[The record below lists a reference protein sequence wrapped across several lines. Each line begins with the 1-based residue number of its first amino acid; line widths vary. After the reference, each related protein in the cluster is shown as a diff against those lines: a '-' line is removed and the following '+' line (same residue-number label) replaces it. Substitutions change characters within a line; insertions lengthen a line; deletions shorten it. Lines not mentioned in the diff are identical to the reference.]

1 MNVKEMELQED
12 TVCQERWC
20 DAQVGGESVCDG
32 SNLCLPLHSGD
43 HADDDSIFI
52 TSLTPPLPSP
62 PNLHAEKNPETD
74 GDYASTVV
82 ISDTPS
88 DVLLGMNEDPLWM
101 SKAVAVWPVS
111 ATPQKCCL
119 CGKVFGSVS
128 GLHKHQLTHL
138 QDRPHE
144 CPVCKRGFKRSDHLN
159 VHLLTHQKRKQFRS
173 SKPAFQKSYCDN
185 QPLKYH
191 LVPSPS
197 ASTFCDLSKTS
208 PTQWKGRFA
217 DGDPLL
223 GNLTDGTNYH
233 SIYLSPPKP
242 ASDTQLCGTGSA
254 CLNSCGD
261 YTSFVS
267 LGDSGAM
274 SFSRSSVTEV
284 LDPWSQGENRG
295 LCDGDDD
302 EPNPPLVTCAAPKQ
316 NPDKK
321 PESNTFVGPQYG
333 ESDVNIPVSKFQAL
347 EEILLFQPFMEEQS
361 LGENIPAESASPKR
375 LTQSRSAIMFKQA
388 PYQSKQEFKK
398 MSLLEPQPHSFPVLK
413 GSAFS
418 ETMSAP
424 NSMPDNMDDPL
435 LNYSD
440 QAQSAHGH
448 IPVMLPSVLA
458 SSYSCEMVPPEAPSA
473 KSPKKDSRKRAKKTK
488 VKETNLLAPPHPLS
502 RPDVHYA
509 SRRPRLHP
517 LQLISPSQVA
527 LASFSAISA
536 AGLTSCVPFKVN
548 NSAGDQL
555 DTCNSEQALPQPSED
570 SIQNFPLGEP
580 SWTSAKEGFTDE
592 MQGKKMGSEAGHLQ
606 VQKAPCVDDKISVMP
621 LVIPVSVPVSERT
634 QEGKGLGSTRA
645 SKKSPN
651 LKFQKTLFIPSPTGP
666 RSSMPRD
673 FAGDTVIGQQW
684 WAAGAYPSQLRS
696 PVYLGEHLLNPSFE
710 PPPYTPP
717 PMLSPLRPGTG
728 LYFSTLPP
736 SQPCP
741 PPPPPPSTYTATL
754 DMADGISLVMDDT
767 IVTIE
772 PRINVGSQFQAEIPP
787 LQNLLLILYDEHP
800 AQLVWAPWGD
810 IDSNTET
817 EKRVTALLDLS
828 CSSVLPGGGT
838 NTELALHCLHV
849 GQGDVLAALEL
860 LLIKEDYLS
869 SSYPL
874 RNYHYSGSDCWS
886 PQEKRLFCKALVTHG
901 KNFQLIQNMLQN
913 KSAAQCVEYYYA
925 MKKLQKFKQRI
936 QGAARKD
943 RFTEP
948 KMELPGGQVEYSV
961 KHGAPQKHLS
971 PTGAQVLPA
980 SHIELKYICEVCGR
994 GFEKIKSR
1002 SAHMKTHRNQERA
1015 FRGSNSLPSCYSG
1028 EAGLWSG
1035 LESRSSF
1042 HFHS

>member
-1 MNVKEMELQED
+1 MELQED

-20 DAQVGGESVCDG
+20 DAQLGGESVCDR
-32 SNLCLPLHSGD
+32 SNLCLPLHSGH
-43 HADDDSIFI
+43 HADDDNIFI
-52 TSLTPPLPSP
+52 NSLTPPLPSL
-62 PNLHAEKNPETD
+62 PNLHAERNAEIA
-74 GDYASTVV
+74 GDYASTIV
-82 ISDTPS
+82 ISDTQS

-101 SKAVAVWPVS
+101 SKTEAVWPVS
-111 ATPQKCCL
+111 VTPHQCSHCSKA
-119 CGKVFGSVS
+119 FGSVS
-128 GLHKHQLTHL
+128 ALHKHQLTHQ

-144 CPVCKRGFKRSDHLN
+144 CSVCKRGFKRSDHLN
-159 VHLLTHQKRKQFRS
+159 VHILTHQKRKQFRS
-173 SKPAFQKSYCDN
+173 SKPAYQKSYCDN
-185 QPLKYH
+185 QLLKYH
-191 LVPSPS
+191 CAPSPS

-208 PTQWKGRFA
+208 PTQWKGQFA

-233 SIYLSPPKP
+233 SIFLSPPKA

-261 YTSFVS
+261 YTSFTS

-274 SFSRSSVTEV
+274 SFSRSSVTKV

-295 LCDGDDD
+295 FCDGDDN
-302 EPNPPLVTCAAPKQ
+302 EPNPPLVTCGAPKQ

-333 ESDVNIPVSKFQAL
+333 ESDVNIPVSKLQAL
-347 EEILLFQPFMEEQS
+347 EEILLFQPFREEQS

-375 LTQSRSAIMFKQA
+375 LKQSHCAVIFKQA
-388 PYQSKQEFKK
+388 PCRSRQEFKRK
-398 MSLLEPQPHSFPVLK
+398 SPLGPEPHSLSVLK

-424 NSMPDNMDDPL
+424 NAMPDNTDDPV
-435 LNYSD
+435 LNGSD
-440 QAQSAHGH
+440 QAQSAHSH
-448 IPVMLPSVLA
+448 VPVMLPSVFA
-458 SSYSCEMVPPEAPSA
+458 ASYSYDMVQPEAPSV
-473 KSPKKDSRKRAKKTK
+473 KSPKNDSRKRARKTK
-488 VKETNLLAPPHPLS
+488 VKETNLPAPPHPLS
-502 RPDVHYA
+502 RPSMHYA
-509 SRRPRLHP
+509 PRCPRLRP
-517 LQLISPSQVA
+517 LDLISPSQVA
-527 LASFSAISA
+527 LASFGAVSA
-536 AGLTSCVPFKVN
+536 AGLTSRLPFKVK
-548 NSAGDQL
+548 NSGDQL
-555 DTCNSEQALPQPSED
+555 DTCNSKQALLQPSED
-570 SIQNFPLGEP
+570 SIRNLPLGES
-580 SWTSAKEGFTDE
+580 SWTSAKEDFAE
-592 MQGKKMGSEAGHLQ
+592 QMQGKKMGSEAGHLQ

-645 SKKSPN
+645 SKKSRN
-651 LKFQKTLFIPSPTGP
+651 LKFRKTLFIPSPTTAH
-666 RSSMPRD
+666 SYMPRD
-673 FAGDTVIGQQW
+673 LAGDTMGVQRW

-696 PVYLGEHLLNPSFE
+696 PVYLGDHLLNPSFE

-736 SQPCP
+736 TQPC

-767 IVTIE
+767 VVTIE
-772 PRINVGSQFQAEIPP
+772 PRINVGSRFQAEIPP
-787 LQNLLLILYDEHP
+787 LQNLPLILYDEHP

-817 EKRVTALLDLS
+817 EERVTALLDLS

-838 NTELALHCLHV
+838 NTELALHCLHE

-874 RNYHYSGSDCWS
+874 RNYHYSGSDYWS
-886 PQEKRLFCKALVTHG
+886 PQERRLFCKALVTHG

-943 RFTEP
+943 RLTEP
-948 KMELPGGQVEYSV
+948 IMELPGGQVECSV
-961 KHGAPQKHLS
+961 KHGASQKHLR
-971 PTGAQVLPA
+971 PARAQVLPA
-980 SHIELKYICEVCGR
+980 RHIALKYVCEVCGR
-994 GFEKIKSR
+994 GFEKVKSR
-1002 SAHMKTHRNQERA
+1002 SAHMKTHRNQERE
-1015 FRGSNSLPSCYSG
+1015 FRDPCYYD
-1028 EAGLWSG
+1028 EVHL
-1035 LESRSSF
+1035 
-1042 HFHS
+1042 